1 MGVVP
6 GSLLST
12 IKLVC
17 RALNQEVKVTLGQ
30 LVPASLNLF
39 VVSLFIFVLVNNLLG
54 LLPFVFTGTRHLVF
68 TSCISLRIWVG
79 DIISFFFKNRSS
91 FLAHLVPLGTPVV
104 LVPVIVLIELIRSVM
119 RPFTLAIRL
128 AANIIAGHL
137 LLDLCSIPIITS
149 STLVK
154 LAFFTALFT
163 LSVLE
168 FGVALIQAY
177 VFTRLRSLYLSEVNS
192 PNL

>member
-1 MGVVP
+1 M
-6 GSLLST
+6 
-12 IKLVC
+12 
-17 RALNQEVKVTLGQ
+17 
-30 LVPASLNLF
+30 
-39 VVSLFIFVLVNNLLG
+39 
-54 LLPFVFTGTRHLVF
+54 
-68 TSCISLRIWVG
+68 WVG
-79 DIISFFFKNRSS
+79 YMLTFFLKNRSS

-104 LVPVIVLIELIRSVM
+104 LVPVIVLIELIRAVI

-137 LLDLCSIPIITS
+137 LLDLCPIPMITS
-149 STLVK
+149 SAMVK
-154 LAFFTALFT
+154 LVFFSALFS

-177 VFTRLRSLYLSEVNS
+177 VFTSLRSLYISEVNS

>member
-1 MGVVP
+1 MG
-6 GSLLST
+6 
-12 IKLVC
+12 

-79 DIISFFFKNRSS
+79 YILIFFLKNRSS

-104 LVPVIVLIELIRSVM
+104 LVPVIVLIELIRAVI

-137 LLDLCSIPIITS
+137 LLDLCSIPMITS
-149 STLVK
+149 SAMVK
-154 LAFFTALFT
+154 LVFFSALFS

-168 FGVALIQAY
+168 FGVAL
-177 VFTRLRSLYLSEVNS
+177 
-192 PNL
+192 

>member
-1 MGVVP
+1 M
-6 GSLLST
+6 
-12 IKLVC
+12 
-17 RALNQEVKVTLGQ
+17 
-30 LVPASLNLF
+30 
-39 VVSLFIFVLVNNLLG
+39 
-54 LLPFVFTGTRHLVF
+54 
-68 TSCISLRIWVG
+68 
-79 DIISFFFKNRSS
+79 ISFFFKNRSS

-104 LVPVIVLIELIRSVM
+104 LVPVIVLIELIRSAM

>member
-1 MGVVP
+1 MK
-6 GSLLST
+6 SLCES
-12 IKLVC
+12 
-17 RALNQEVKVTLGQ
+17 LNKEIKVTLGE
-30 LVPASLNLF
+30 LIPTSLNLF
-39 VVSLFIFVLVNNLLG
+39 IIRLFIFVLINNFLG

-68 TSCISLRIWVG
+68 TSCMRLSMWVG
-79 DIISFFFKNRSS
+79 YMLTFFLKNRSS

-104 LVPVIVLIELIRSVM
+104 LVPVIVLIELIRAVI

-137 LLDLCSIPIITS
+137 LLDLCSIPMITS
-149 STLVK
+149 SAMVK
-154 LAFFTALFT
+154 LVFFSALFS

-177 VFTRLRSLYLSEVNS
+177 VFTSLRSLYISEVNS